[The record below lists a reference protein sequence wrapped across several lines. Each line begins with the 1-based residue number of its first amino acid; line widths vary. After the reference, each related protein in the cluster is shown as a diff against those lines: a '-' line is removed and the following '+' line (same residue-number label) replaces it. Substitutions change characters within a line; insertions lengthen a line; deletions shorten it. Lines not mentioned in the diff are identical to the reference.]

1 MKRPLFLAG
10 TIASL
15 TICFIFAFSN
25 LIAFIS
31 VQEYAIFL
39 SDTYICLLLFS
50 AVVPFIAALFNID
63 CISSWK
69 LPKEKFIKKKGIHLA
84 TIILNFV
91 AIEMIFSFLFWNSM
105 PDEDIVVTILG
116 CLPLIAGTVLMLVD
130 FCREG
135 SKKEKG
141 EQETENNAAKVVKE
155 ENEVDLQKEVELGK
169 DMKVDLQ
176 EETDFEKEIGFNL
189 QKEIELEFNE
199 PNEKP
204 LKDKKKKVEA
214 EKKEEPKQENKVE
227 TKEVAKGRD
236 SLLVLE
242 SKLIKLNKMK
252 SQGLIDEEEYIEL
265 KKSYIKEEIKNK

>member
-15 TICFIFAFSN
+15 TICFIFAFDN
-25 LIAFIS
+25 LIDFIL
-31 VQEYAIFL
+31 VQKYGMFFSIT
-39 SDTYICLLLFS
+39 DCLLLFS

-69 LPKEKFIKKKGIHLA
+69 LPKEKFIKKKGICLA
-84 TIILNFV
+84 AIILNFV
-91 AIEMIFSFLFWNSM
+91 AIEMIFSFLFWNRM
-105 PDEDIVVTILG
+105 PGIDILFTFLS

-130 FCREG
+130 FCKEG

-155 ENEVDLQKEVELGK
+155 ENEVDLQ
-169 DMKVDLQ
+169 

-189 QKEIELEFNE
+189 QKEINLEFNE

-204 LKDKKKKVEA
+204 LKDKKKKVEE

-227 TKEVAKGRD
+227 IKETAKGGD
-236 SLLVLE
+236 SLLALE

-265 KKSYIKEEIKNK
+265 KKSYIKEEMKNK